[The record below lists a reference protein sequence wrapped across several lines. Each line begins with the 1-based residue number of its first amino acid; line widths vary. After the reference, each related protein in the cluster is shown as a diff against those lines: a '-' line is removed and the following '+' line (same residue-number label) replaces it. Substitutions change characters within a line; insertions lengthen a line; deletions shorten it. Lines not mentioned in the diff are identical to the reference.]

1 VRVPMRAQVIC
12 IANMQTVRGV
22 TWNLSE
28 SGIQVESPQLR
39 KQADVQLT
47 FRLPMSDAI
56 IEALGAV
63 IWVSG
68 RRNGIRFKQV
78 GEQSRNLIRHFI
90 EGRTQLS

>member
-1 VRVPMRAQVIC
+1 MRAQVIC

-28 SGIQVESPQLR
+28 SGIQVESPELR

-90 EGRTQLS
+90 EERTQLS

>member
-1 VRVPMRAQVIC
+1 
-12 IANMQTVRGV
+12 MQTVRGV

-28 SGIQVESPQLR
+28 SGIQVESPELR

-90 EGRTQLS
+90 EERTELS